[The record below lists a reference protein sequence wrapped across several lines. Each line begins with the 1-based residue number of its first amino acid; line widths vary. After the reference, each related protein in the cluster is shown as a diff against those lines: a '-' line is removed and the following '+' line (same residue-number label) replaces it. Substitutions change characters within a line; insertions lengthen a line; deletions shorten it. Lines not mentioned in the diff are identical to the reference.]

1 MSCLF
6 NCRCRSSRNEVASV
20 EDNHTND
27 ESLYQHLSEASNF
40 SEAIPLMQK
49 DPDMIKYEA
58 SVDNYE
64 LLSVIGRGLYSTAV
78 VSLVKHIPSGH
89 RLAVKRTNL
98 EAWSG
103 TFEQVQHEIFVVR
116 QLRHENV
123 IPYFCTLVKGNEL
136 WAVMPLLTYGSVR
149 DILNTHFPS
158 GLPEHAVSFILKDLV
173 IALHYIHTRG
183 YIHRSVKA
191 SHLLLSSKG
200 KVMLSGFRYCCS
212 VIESGRWRP
221 KIHAFPRH
229 AIQNLSWLGPEVL
242 EQNLM
247 GYNFKSDIYSVGVTA
262 LELANGVAPFADMAP
277 TQVLLAK
284 IQGCVP
290 KLSSTGV
297 CDGPTHK
304 PSSSQDMCKAGG
316 ESTSKANF
324 FGNEFMSLTN
334 QCLKRDPTLRPSA
347 QQLMTHSFI
356 KLCRKSPST
365 LPEIIATVTPRPG
378 VCKSIDM
385 EGLEA
390 SLPEAEAANCEK
402 FVWTF

>member
-6 NCRCRSSRNEVASV
+6 DCRCRRSRNEVASA
-20 EDNHTND
+20 EDNGTND
-27 ESLYQHLSEASNF
+27 ESLYQHL
-40 SEAIPLMQK
+40 K

-89 RLAVKRTNL
+89 RLAVRRTNL
-98 EAWSG
+98 EACSG
-103 TFEQVQHEIFVVR
+103 NFEQVQHEIFVVR

-123 IPYFCTLVKGNEL
+123 IPYFCTLVKGSEL

-158 GLPEHAVSFILKDLV
+158 GLPEHAVAFILKDLLA
-173 IALHYIHTRG
+173 ALHYIHTRG

-221 KIHAFPRH
+221 KIHTFPQH
-229 AIQNLSWLGPEVL
+229 AIHNLSWLSPEVL

-262 LELANGVAPFADMAP
+262 LELANGVAPFADMEP

-290 KLSSTGV
+290 KLSNSVV
-297 CDGPTHK
+297 CDGPA
-304 PSSSQDMCKAGG
+304 SQDMRKAGG

-324 FGNEFMSLTN
+324 FGNEFTSLTN
-334 QCLKRDPTLRPSA
+334 VCLKRDPTLRPSA
-347 QQLMTHSFI
+347 QQLMTHSFL
-356 KLCRKSPST
+356 KLCRKAPSS

-390 SLPEAEAANCEK
+390 SLPEAANCEK